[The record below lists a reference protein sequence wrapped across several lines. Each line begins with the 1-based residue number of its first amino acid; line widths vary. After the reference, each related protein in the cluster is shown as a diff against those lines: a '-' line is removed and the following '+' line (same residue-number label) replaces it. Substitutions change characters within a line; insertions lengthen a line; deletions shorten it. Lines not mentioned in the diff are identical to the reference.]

1 MTALVTALILVV
13 LIDQA
18 LKLLVLH
25 KLGSASISL
34 GALGRVRIIQTRMWL
49 MRASSRLK
57 LIMIWSLWTAAAGV
71 LAIGHALFP
80 STLSTWC
87 CGLLLG
93 GSLSHLLETAT
104 RGSICD
110 YVCLRFWPA
119 FNFADVA
126 ITAGAMGFALA
137 VAGALR

>member
-1 MTALVTALILVV
+1 MTALVTALILVL

-34 GALGRVRIIQTRMWL
+34 GLLGRVRKIQTQMWL
-49 MRASSRLK
+49 MRASSRLG
-57 LIMIWSLWTAAAGV
+57 LITIWSLWAGAAGV
-71 LAIGHALFP
+71 LGIACTLFP
-80 STLSTWC
+80 SSTWTWSY
-87 CGLLLG
+87 GLLLG

-104 RGSICD
+104 RGSVCD

-126 ITAGAMGFALA
+126 ITAGAIGFALS
-137 VAGALR
+137 VARMLG

>member
-1 MTALVTALILVV
+1 MSALITALLLVV

-34 GALGRVRIIQTRMWL
+34 GLLGSVRKIQTQMWL
-49 MRASSRLK
+49 VRASSRLG
-57 LIMIWSLWTAAAGV
+57 LIMIWSLWAGAAA
-71 LAIGHALFP
+71 LLTIGYTLLP
-80 STLSTWC
+80 SNMWSWS

-104 RGSICD
+104 RGSVCD
-110 YVCLRFWPA
+110 YVCLRFWPP

-126 ITAGAMGFALA
+126 ITAGAIGFALSA
-137 VAGALR
+137 VGAFG